1 MVDHRSTVCQI
12 PEAITIDNAPD
23 NDLFHRPDREALG
36 IMLQYDGIALLA
48 NALDHIVEDLF
59 LCLGATRVLTV
70 HIPVAVT
77 EAFLCQRLGQSG
89 HNTGIKFAD
98 RIGGATGETHQH
110 RFFTGIAGNDFLH
123 PVQVGKVSLLTGIDL
138 PEIMAGGMNCNRM
151 AFPGRPLGH
160 TDVFRVHNEK
170 GGFHI
175 LLFQNI
181 QQIGCHAAGTII
193 KG

>member
-1 MVDHRSTVCQI
+1 MNQT
-12 PEAITIDNAPD
+12 PD
-23 NDLFHRPDREALG
+23 NDLFHRTDGKGLG
-36 IMLQYDGIALLA
+36 IVLQHNGSGPLA
-48 NALDHIVEDLF
+48 DALDHIVEDLF
-59 LCLGATRVLTV
+59 LCLGATGVLTV

-77 EAFLCQRLGQSG
+77 EAFLRQRLGQSG

-98 RIGGATGETHQH
+98 RIGGATGKTHQH
-110 RFFTGIAGNDFLH
+110 RFFTGKSGNDFLH
-123 PVQVGKVSLLTGIDL
+123 PVQVGKVSILAGIDL

-160 TDVFRVHNEK
+160 TDMFRVHNEK

-175 LLFQNI
+175 ILFQNI
-181 QQIGCHAAGTII
+181 QQKGCHTAGTII